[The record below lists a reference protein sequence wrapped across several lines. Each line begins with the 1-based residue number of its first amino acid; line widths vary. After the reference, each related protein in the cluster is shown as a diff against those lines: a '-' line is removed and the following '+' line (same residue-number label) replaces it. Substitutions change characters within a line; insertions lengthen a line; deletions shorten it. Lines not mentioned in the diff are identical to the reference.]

1 MGTTTSDVEGWA
13 GAPPS
18 NSCSSRLS
26 STFASTLSVIASV
39 LAPTTVS
46 LGWFSASVSSAELSV
61 LLTGRK
67 SYRQY
72 IRCIDSAPDNLVG
85 PMGSQRYCV
94 APGRLRPKGPER
106 SFDADSR
113 VAQMTIIGMCRFS
126 VENKDR
132 CRFPS
137 LTSIKACR
145 VCSDTTWVAA
155 VLFILSSVACKDIP
169 SCVQYLFMLLRS
181 LLSPLAWFDPL
192 AEVANASPKPK
203 NPTDAG
209 REDRSRDASRE
220 LAEDDDNAFR
230 RGTDTLTVVPRPW
243 LLRSWTVPPSDLTI

>member
-1 MGTTTSDVEGWA
+1 MFI
-13 GAPPS
+13 PPLFDLCLDIFGNRLCAS
-18 NSCSSRLS
+18 SHNSFIGLKLSKHFLCEVVS
-26 STFASTLSVIASV
+26 STLMGQETY
-39 LAPTTVS
+39 
-46 LGWFSASVSSAELSV
+46 G
-61 LLTGRK
+61 
-67 SYRQY
+67 QY
-72 IRCIDSAPDNLVG
+72 IRRIDSAPDNLVG

-113 VAQMTIIGMCRFS
+113 VAQTTIIGLCMLSF
-126 VENKDR
+126 EKKDR

-203 NPTDAG
+203 NTTDAG